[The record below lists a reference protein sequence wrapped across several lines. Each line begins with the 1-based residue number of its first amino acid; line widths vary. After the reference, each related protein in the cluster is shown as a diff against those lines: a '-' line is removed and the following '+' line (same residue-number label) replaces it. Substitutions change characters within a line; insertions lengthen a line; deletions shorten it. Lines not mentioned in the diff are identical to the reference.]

1 MSYAQTT
8 GDYRPRAGSK
18 RNQRAGFLFAKLST
32 SSKEQ
37 AIAAQTAAVLT
48 GLAEAVSALES
59 NARSAFDCGKTP
71 MSDEDFATAWN
82 YEEPGPYA
90 RYVYLLTLSK
100 AATPSAKTAPR
111 FDSVVCSNCGESFGP
126 GDSGF
131 LHCKHHKGM
140 KVCADWMTQ

>member
-1 MSYAQTT
+1 MNYTQ
-8 GDYRPRAGSK
+8 DYHA
-18 RNQRAGFLFAKLST
+18 RNDAERNRC
-32 SSKEQ
+32 
-37 AIAAQTAAVLT
+37 AIAMFTKFANSRKQVEAPHGAAVLA

-59 NARSAFDCGKTP
+59 NARSAFDCGKKP

-90 RYVYLLTLSK
+90 RYVYLLALSK
-100 AATPSAKTAPR
+100 STTPSAKTVPR
-111 FDSVVCSNCGESFGP
+111 FDSVGCSNCGESFGP

-131 LHCKHHKGM
+131 SHCKHHKGM